1 MAKLLESNLADSMEM
16 MNISCSPS
24 ALKLPASSRFPHGPD
39 SNHPATPSSALL
51 LPDRLTC
58 TSTPATANHLVSNL
72 VSAETSK
79 KFTFSPLP
87 GFLGSKAPAIL
98 AKASDVFDISDSF
111 MVMDIDTS
119 KIDRS
124 ASCNK
129 AEIRTGQVQ
138 SSKEASEEG
147 QEEKMGEDS
156 FDRFDLATQETPFAE
171 RVKKRM
177 NR

>member
-1 MAKLLESNLADSMEM
+1 
-16 MNISCSPS
+16 
-24 ALKLPASSRFPHGPD
+24 
-39 SNHPATPSSALL
+39 
-51 LPDRLTC
+51 
-58 TSTPATANHLVSNL
+58 
-72 VSAETSK
+72 
-79 KFTFSPLP
+79 
-87 GFLGSKAPAIL
+87 
-98 AKASDVFDISDSF
+98 
-111 MVMDIDTS
+111 MDIDTS

-147 QEEKMGEDS
+147 QEEKMREDS
-156 FDRFDLATQETPFAE
+156 FDRFDLATQDTPFAE